1 MNWESPAAF
10 FAMGGDGFFVWG
22 SYTVCLLCML
32 VEPWLAARRRRRAL
46 AEARQEGGNRNAA
59 SEVEDDEEEPRS

>member
-22 SYTVCLLCML
+22 SYAVCLLCML

-46 AEARQEGGNRNAA
+46 TEAGQDSGNRNPADG
-59 SEVEDDEEEPRS
+59 VEDDEEDPRS

>member
-22 SYTVCLLCML
+22 SYAVCLLCML

-46 AEARQEGGNRNAA
+46 NTARDDARSAGVERGH
-59 SEVEDDEEEPRS
+59 EDDEEDLRT

>member
-22 SYTVCLLCML
+22 SYAVALLCML

-46 AEARQEGGNRNAA
+46 GAVRDDSGNPDPSDRL
-59 SEVEDDEEEPRS
+59 EDEDEDRRT

>member
-1 MNWESPAAF
+1 MNWEGPAAF

-22 SYTVCLLCML
+22 SYAVCLLCML

-46 AEARQEGGNRNAA
+46 DAARDDRGNQGPADRL
-59 SEVEDDEEEPRS
+59 EDEEEDPRT

>member
-22 SYTVCLLCML
+22 SYAVCLLCML

-46 AEARQEGGNRNAA
+46 TEAGQDSGNHNPADG
-59 SEVEDDEEEPRS
+59 VEDDEEDPRS